1 MKVGILLLSIL
12 LFSSTLYADDVFILG
27 DSYSGN
33 TDNKWKNRLEND
45 GHTVSNIA
53 SALPS
58 DVSSYEQIYDLR
70 VRTSISTAD
79 ANKFKTV
86 LSNGGTVFITA
97 DWPGWA
103 GTSTITSIQSFI
115 RDVTGDNTI
124 TLSTSIVVGCGGC
137 NHSTTE
143 NRDILDSYS
152 TSNDFTVVYSG
163 AMTDVGDNGKWLV
176 KSGSNSDHII
186 MALWD
191 GDALTSSYA
200 NGKVVI
206 VMDNDYAYSSTYY
219 TSANQ
224 AMLDAMIN
232 EVNEAAINTRDNVT
246 ITSGQLS
253 DRNAAIAVTRGTG
266 CNVCIDQ
273 TGDNVTINVQQEG
286 EDNFV
291 KGTNWSGNATL
302 VGDSISLTIKQG
314 NVTSNGTS
322 DDNGVGLSIAGASN
336 NLTINQG
343 DSDGDVGNHRAKI
356 DIAGTSNV
364 LNLTQYDGG
373 TLARHYFSMDLD
385 SNSNNIDITQRDNGQ
400 KSLFLNIDNA
410 SNDIDILQKDTGT
423 HYLDLS
429 VEGVGVHDI
438 DITQQGVGNH
448 AARVTLGGYS
458 TDFDLL
464 QQGSTSQNYL
474 LNNVCS
480 NALGCTTNIVQ
491 GTQ

>member
-12 LFSSTLYADDVFILG
+12 LFSSITYAEDVLIIHQG
-27 DSYSGN
+27 YANSHI
-33 TDNKWKNRLEND
+33 KWKNRLED
-45 GHTVSNIA
+45 AGHTVTSVQVGSNG
-53 SALPS
+53 SNFPT
-58 DVSSYEQIYDLR
+58 DTTSYEQIYDLINLPYHLVQDYSGGAQIESAYKALLAR
-70 VRTSISTAD
+70 GGTLYLQMENPGCCGSRNTNIMDFIEDVGGGTLSYSSSYSSNSITQHNS
-79 ANKFKTV
+79 NESWLSGFSGTV
-86 LSNGGTVFITA
+86 TFNLAGYLTGIGNGTWFAKDSNGNIVGAVWYSDDLSNTY
-97 DWPGWA
+97 
-103 GTSTITSIQSFI
+103 
-115 RDVTGDNTI
+115 TGK
-124 TLSTSIVVGCGGC
+124 IVVL
-137 NHSTTE
+137 T
-143 NRDILDSYS
+143 DINY
-152 TSNDFTVVYSG
+152 
-163 AMTDVGDNGKWLV
+163 
-176 KSGSNSDHII
+176 NSH
-186 MALWD
+186 
-191 GDALTSSYA
+191 
-200 NGKVVI
+200 
-206 VMDNDYAYSSTYY
+206 SSTY
-219 TSANQ
+219 TNNNKNWMN
-224 AMLDAMIN
+224 AMRTMLASTYNI
-232 EVNEAAINTRDNVT
+232 AIT
-246 ITSGQLS
+246 ISSGQSSERTTAL
-253 DRNAAIAVTRGTG
+253 AVTRGSG

-291 KGTNWSGNATL
+291 RGTDWAGNATL
-302 VGDSISLTIKQG
+302 VGDNISLTIKQG

-373 TLARHYFSMDLD
+373 TLSRHYFSMDLD

-438 DITQQGVGNH
+438 DITQQGTGNH

-464 QQGSTSQNYL
+464 QQGSTSQNYF

>member
-12 LFSSTLYADDVFILG
+12 LFSSITYAEDVLIIHQG
-27 DSYSGN
+27 YANSHI
-33 TDNKWKNRLEND
+33 KWKNRLED
-45 GHTVSNIA
+45 AGHTVTSVQVGSNG
-53 SALPS
+53 SNFPT
-58 DVSSYEQIYDLR
+58 DTTSYEQIYDLINLPYHLVQDYSGGAQIESAYKALLAR
-70 VRTSISTAD
+70 GGTLYLQMENPGCCGSRNTNIMDFIEDVGGGTLSYSSSYSSNSITQHNS
-79 ANKFKTV
+79 NESWLSGFSGTV
-86 LSNGGTVFITA
+86 TFNLAGYLTGIGNGTWFAKDSNGNIVGAVWYSDDLSN
-97 DWPGWA
+97 
-103 GTSTITSIQSFI
+103 SY
-115 RDVTGDNTI
+115 TGK
-124 TLSTSIVVGCGGC
+124 IVVLTDI
-137 NHSTTE
+137 NYNSHS
-143 NRDILDSYS
+143 
-152 TSNDFTVVYSG
+152 SNYTNNNKNWMN
-163 AMTDVGDNGKWLV
+163 AMRTML
-176 KSGSNSDHII
+176 
-186 MALWD
+186 A
-191 GDALTSSYA
+191 
-200 NGKVVI
+200 
-206 VMDNDYAYSSTYY
+206 STY
-219 TSANQ
+219 N
-224 AMLDAMIN
+224 I
-232 EVNEAAINTRDNVT
+232 AIT
-246 ITSGQLS
+246 ISSGQS
-253 DRNAAIAVTRGTG
+253 SERTAALAVTRGSG

-291 KGTNWSGNATL
+291 RGTDWSGNATL

-438 DITQQGVGNH
+438 DITQQGAGNH

-491 GTQ
+491 GAQ

>member
-1 MKVGILLLSIL
+1 MKVGILLLSIS
-12 LFSSTLYADDVFILG
+12 LFSSF
-27 DSYSGN
+27 SS
-33 TDNKWKNRLEND
+33 
-45 GHTVSNIA
+45 IA
-53 SALPS
+53 
-58 DVSSYEQIYDLR
+58 Y
-70 VRTSISTAD
+70 
-79 ANKFKTV
+79 
-86 LSNGGTVFITA
+86 
-97 DWPGWA
+97 A
-103 GTSTITSIQSFI
+103 GTSTLNYETYRTYSYAP
-115 RDVTGDNTI
+115 
-124 TLSTSIVVGCGGC
+124 TLENPYYDSSGGY
-137 NHSTTE
+137 NS
-143 NRDILDSYS
+143 
-152 TSNDFTVVYSG
+152 
-163 AMTDVGDNGKWLV
+163 
-176 KSGSNSDHII
+176 SGSNSSPAYLGCSSSSCASPSVLSSGTISSLNTNWGSGTVLDSGRSEDVAVKITGYIQHPGT
-186 MALWD
+186 AGVTSTVYFAGRTDD
-191 GDALTSSYA
+191 GFILNIDGTNVITDWQEQGPGYWNNAGTWSGVGGQWYPITMWWYENGGGAVLDLHYSTTCFNYSTSCM
-200 NGKVVI
+200 VDI
-206 VMDNDYAYSSTYY
+206 PSSLMST
-219 TSANQ
+219 TNAVS
-224 AMLDAMIN
+224 
-232 EVNEAAINTRDNVT
+232 

-291 KGTNWSGNATL
+291 RGTDWSGNAML
-302 VGDSISLTIKQG
+302 VGDSISLNIKQG

-343 DSDGDVGNHRAKI
+343 DSDGDVGNHRDKI
-356 DIAGTSNV
+356 DVAGTSNV

-373 TLARHYFSMDLD
+373 TLSRHYFSMDLD

-438 DITQQGVGNH
+438 DITQQGAGNH

-480 NALGCTTNIVQ
+480 NALGCTINIEQ

>member
-12 LFSSTLYADDVFILG
+12 LFSSISNAEDVLIYHQGYAA
-27 DSYSGN
+27 SHTNWQS
-33 TDNKWKNRLEND
+33 RLEAA
-45 GHTVSNIA
+45 GHTVTTTQSF
-53 SALPS
+53 PS
-58 DVSSYEQIYDLR
+58 STTSYEQIYD
-70 VRTSISTAD
+70 VRHGQGGTHYLTSTEETAYKALLARGGTLYLQTENPGCCNGRNQNIVDFIEDELGGGTITYNTSTSTGYSNSNITNHNTALSW
-79 ANKFKTV
+79 
-86 LSNGGTVFITA
+86 LSNFSGTVTFAAGGILTA
-97 DWPGWA
+97 IGNGTWFAKDGSGNIVGAVWEA
-103 GTSTITSIQSFI
+103 G
-115 RDVTGDNTI
+115 
-124 TLSTSIVVGCGGC
+124 
-137 NHSTTE
+137 
-143 NRDILDSYS
+143 DISSSYS
-152 TSNDFTVVYSG
+152 
-163 AMTDVGDNGKWLV
+163 
-176 KSGSNSDHII
+176 
-186 MALWD
+186 
-191 GDALTSSYA
+191 
-200 NGKVVI
+200 GKVIVI
-206 VMDNDYAYSSTYY
+206 TDINFNSHGTYY
-219 TSANQ
+219 TTNNQ
-224 AMLDAMIN
+224 TWTDTMAIMLASTYGN
-232 EVNEAAINTRDNVT
+232 AVT

-253 DRNAAIAVTRGTG
+253 DRNAALAVTRGSG

-273 TGDNVTINVQQEG
+273 TGDNVTINIQQEG

-291 KGTNWSGNATL
+291 RGTDWSGNAML
-302 VGDSISLTIKQG
+302 VGDSISLNIKQG

-400 KSLFLNIDNA
+400 KSLFLNIDNIG
-410 SNDIDILQKDTGT
+410 NDIDILQKDTGT

-448 AARVTLGGYS
+448 AARVTLDGYS

-474 LNNVCS
+474 LNSVCS

-491 GTQ
+491 GAQ